1 MIVISTIMK
10 DITKIQDTLSAR
22 LVSFLP
28 RNATTVGTL
37 KIEYHRIQAL
47 SQDNESDVHPRA
59 TAQAVAS
66 DHTSL

>member
-28 RNATTVGTL
+28 RNANATTVGTL
-37 KIEYHRIQAL
+37 KIGYP
-47 SQDNESDVHPRA
+47 VYKF
-59 TAQAVAS
+59 
-66 DHTSL
+66 